1 MLASPFVYLIMSQKL
16 TVVTKD
22 LEIVYIGDDYDAAVK
37 AYKAYNE
44 PGIIKVF
51 CLTRPDREKRI
62 KVQKSEPPSI
72 KSKK

>member
-1 MLASPFVYLIMSQKL
+1 MSQKL

-22 LEIVYIGDDYDAAVK
+22 LEIVYIGDDYDAAIK

-44 PGIIKVF
+44 LGIIKVF

-62 KVQKSEPPSI
+62 KVQKVEPPAAA

>member
-1 MLASPFVYLIMSQKL
+1 MSQKL

-22 LEIVYIGDDYDAAVK
+22 LEIVYIGDDYDAAIK
-37 AYKAYNE
+37 AYKAYSE

-62 KVQKSEPPSI
+62 KTQKVEMPVP

>member
-1 MLASPFVYLIMSQKL
+1 MSQKL

-22 LEIVYIGDDYDAAVK
+22 LEIVYIGDDYDAAIK

-62 KVQKSEPPSI
+62 KVQKAEMPSAA